1 MWMLLGVDRVTPGQ
15 ASQAPPREHA
25 PAVVVGLLPGV
36 AAWGALL
43 LKNGL
48 RAAPAAAGGSGATA
62 FGPGPLA
69 RLLLA
74 DTWGHGI
81 FSLEQ
86 GFILTSMLLAA
97 AVAEVIDQRFVRGA
111 LGCFAGAA
119 LSGAGLIHAYRFTPA
134 DTAVALVPAPA
145 HAV

>member
-69 RLLLA
+69 RLLLS

-81 FSLEQ
+81 FALEQ
-86 GFILTSMLLAA
+86 GFIITSMLLAA
-97 AVAEVIDQRFVRGA
+97 AVAEVIDQRSARAA
-111 LGCFAGAA
+111 LWCFAGAA
-119 LSGAGLIHAYRFTPA
+119 LAGVGIIHSYRFTTG
-134 DTAVALVPAPA
+134 DTAVALRPALD
-145 HAV
+145 HA